1 MADIASLAVALH
13 LNSASFK
20 SQIHDAY
27 SSAVNES
34 KKFAQQIEAGSI
46 QSERA
51 VTRMSNQIRRSSG
64 QAAVGFGNLHH
75 VLTELVS
82 GSNVAASTISN
93 ALVPALERFFGS
105 SKGSS
110 FEMQREAAKE
120 AAQSAVEAAQA
131 SIEAAKADATRAQQG
146 LKTAQAMKKQAAA
159 QIEQAIAADE
169 YIEKM
174 RVVNEQ
180 SGYFNNAEMSKEY
193 AAQHEANARI
203 ITEAS
208 LAETAAKQ
216 KSAVASAQLTAAQEA
231 ETVAS
236 KQLATAKRQLATA
249 NKELNIL
256 QRTTGKITSGFSNLV
271 SLMGG
276 PVNVGLMAAAG
287 AGFYL
292 YNQFEKLEEQTK
304 AFNEAIAQSGNLG
317 IFTAEALSDLA
328 DSIGGTDEA
337 YKSVALAV
345 RAGFGG
351 ETARLVATQLTVM
364 KELGFDVEKV
374 AKAYG
379 DMRKAPLNAMQELLQ
394 AGVNIDENVAKQ
406 VINLS
411 RLGKTAEASAALQQ
425 YAFSMLSDKVDEYNK
440 KLSQTPGFL
449 VGIRAEFKALQ
460 DLAKGGGL
468 GDWMNIDPALIKMQV
483 AINKA
488 AQLVKREQERQ
499 ANEARNA
506 AREKLLKQ
514 IEEGLKTSGTAKVDA
529 GQQRLAQLQKESIS
543 LQAQLKYTDSM
554 TASQKQLLAFEI
566 EIASWKGQTLTTQ
579 QQSILASRAQIE
591 AQLQSNAVIEKQ
603 LEDQKTL
610 NDLIMKGVEE
620 ANKKGEKEANRGNI
634 KGGFQQGFKDFSDEA
649 TNMFENVRN
658 VTKNAFDGMSTMLTD
673 FVTTGKFNFSDFAQ
687 SVVNDITQMII
698 KMMIFKAL
706 EAGTK
711 GTAFGDFLF
720 GKNAQGGVYQ
730 SPGLSAYSN
739 TIVKSPTLFP
749 FAKGMGLMGEA
760 GPEAIMPLQRGS
772 DGSLGVRAMG
782 GVSTSD
788 ITINQTI
795 HVSGNGDKALYDAM
809 QQAAEMGARQGAN
822 DAIARIQRDFATN
835 GRTRKIL
842 GA

>member
-1 MADIASLAVALH
+1 MSDVASLAVALH

-27 SSAVNES
+27 SSAANES
-34 KKFAQQIEAGSI
+34 KKFVQQIESGSI

-51 VTRMSNQIRRSSG
+51 VTRMSNQIRRSNG

-93 ALVPALERFFGS
+93 ALEPALERFFGS
-105 SKGSS
+105 SQGSS
-110 FEMQREAAKE
+110 FDIQRQAAQE
-120 AAQSAVEAAQA
+120 AAQGAVEAAQA

-146 LKTAQAMKKQAAA
+146 LKTAEAMKLQAVV
-159 QIEQAIAADE
+159 QREQAIALDE
-169 YIEKM
+169 YLEKM
-174 RVVNEQ
+174 RTVNAQ
-180 SGYFNNAEMSKEY
+180 NGLNTAEIEKTY
-193 AAQHEANARI
+193 AAQNAENARI
-203 ITEAS
+203 ISEANI
-208 LAETAAKQ
+208 AEAAASK
-216 KSAVASAQLTAAQEA
+216 KAAVASAQLTAAQEA
-231 ETVAS
+231 ESVAS
-236 KQLATAKRQLATA
+236 KQLVTAKRQLATA

-292 YNQFEKLEEQTK
+292 YNQFEKLEKQTK
-304 AFNEAIAQSGNLG
+304 AFNEAIAQSGKQG
-317 IFTAEALSDLA
+317 IFTAESLTDLA

-337 YKSVALAV
+337 YKSVALAI

-440 KLSQTPGFL
+440 KLSETPGFL
-449 VGIRAEFKALQ
+449 VGIHQEFKALQ

-488 AQLVKREQERQ
+488 AGLVKAQQ
-499 ANEARNA
+499 KNEAQNVLNDRIQKELELAN
-506 AREKLLKQ
+506 
-514 IEEGLKTSGTAKVDA
+514 KTSTKTDA

-554 TASQKQLLAFEI
+554 TAAQKQLLAFEI

-579 QQSILASRAQIE
+579 QQSILASREQIE

-603 LEDQKTL
+603 LENQKNL

-620 ANKKGEKEANRGNI
+620 ANKKGEEEANRGNI
-634 KGGFQQGFKDFSDEA
+634 KGGFQQGFKDFNDEA

-711 GTAFGDFLF
+711 GTPL
-720 GKNAQGGVYQ
+720 GKALGIPANAKSNIYQ
-730 SPGLSAYSN
+730 SQGLSAYSN

-749 FAKGMGLMGEA
+749 FAKGIGLMGEA

-772 DGSLGVRAMG
+772 DGSLGVRAIGNSATTTGSEIHIHQM
-782 GVSTSD
+782 
-788 ITINQTI
+788 I

-809 QQAAEMGARQGAN
+809 QQAASMGVRQGAN